1 MKISYDDQYLI
12 TVAEDASIILWK
24 IQDKD
29 GRGLKRDKDFG
40 WAEEILITKSDLE
53 EKVIKRVLLWKTKQT
68 FFLMFPNITYLWIRI
83 SFYSSSYW
91 LSFV

>member
-53 EKVIKRVLLWKTKQT
+53 EKV
-68 FFLMFPNITYLWIRI
+68 Y
-83 SFYSSSYW
+83 
-91 LSFV
+91 

>member
-1 MKISYDDQYLI
+1 MKISHDDQYLT

-53 EKVIKRVLLWKTKQT
+53 EKVLCFQWFDLFVDVSISRTSST
-68 FFLMFPNITYLWIRI
+68 FCDLYYFKFN
-83 SFYSSSYW
+83 
-91 LSFV
+91 LSWDF